1 MRCVAWRLLLVW
13 HVGARCEPDDCCW
26 RWHKMCARRLLLALA
41 EDVCQAIAMQ
51 KTDII
56 LVVFKADIILVI
68 FTTREIS
75 PLELLHEQS
84 LSELL
89 REQSLSELL
98 RERTPSELLRK
109 RSTNLLAQR
118 SI

>member
-1 MRCVAWRLLLVW
+1 
-13 HVGARCEPDDCCW
+13 
-26 RWHKMCARRLLLALA
+26 MCARRLLLALA

-56 LVVFKADIILVI
+56 LVIL
-68 FTTREIS
+68 TTREIS
-75 PLELLHEQS
+75 PLELLRERS

-89 REQSLSELL
+89 REQSL
-98 RERTPSELLRK
+98 
-109 RSTNLLAQR
+109 NLLARR